1 MEEGGRHYVGQRR
14 VQAGAAAWRRV
25 EGIMWDR
32 GECKQE
38 QQRGGEWKALCGTEE
53 SASRSSSVE
62 ESGRHYVG
70 QRRVQAGAAA
80 WRRVEGI
87 MWDRGECKQEQQRG
101 GEWKALCGTEES
113 ASRSSSMEEGGRH
126 VGQRRVQAGVAAWRR
141 VEGIMWDRGECK
153 QEQQRGGEWKALCG
167 TEESA
172 SRSGSMEEGGRHY
185 VGQRRVQAGAAAWRR
200 VEGIMWDRGECKQE
214 QQRGGEWKALCGTE
228 ESASRS
234 SSVEESARH
243 YVGQRRVQAG
253 AAAWRR
259 VEDIMCDREEC
270 KQEWQRGGE
279 WKALCGTEESATGAA
294 AWRRVEGI
302 MWDRGEC
309 KQEQQR
315 GGEWKALCGTEESA
329 SRSGSMEEGGR
340 HYVGQR
346 RVQAGAA
353 AWRRVEG
360 IMWDRGECKQEQQR
374 GGEWKALCGTE
385 ESASR
390 SSSVEES
397 ARHYVG
403 QRRVQAGAAAWRR
416 VEDIMCDRE
425 ECKQEWQRGG
435 EWKALCGTEESAT
448 GAAAWRRVEGIMWDR
463 GECKQEWQ
471 RGGEWKALCGTEE
484 SASRSSSV
492 EESAR
497 HYVG

>member
-38 QQRGGEWKALCGTEE
+38 QQRGGEWKALCGTGE

-62 ESGRHYVG
+62 EGGRHYVG
-70 QRRVQAGAAA
+70 QRRMQAGAAA

-101 GEWKALCGTEES
+101 GGWKALCGTEES
-113 ASRSSSMEEGGRH
+113 ASRSSS
-126 VGQRRVQAGVAAWRR
+126 V
-141 VEGIMWDRGECK
+141 
-153 QEQQRGGEWKALCG
+153 
-167 TEESA
+167 EES
-172 SRSGSMEEGGRHY
+172 GRHY
-185 VGQRRVQAGAAAWRR
+185 VGQRRVQAGVPAWRR

-234 SSVEESARH
+234 SSVEEGGRHYVGQRRMQAGAAAWRRVEGIMWDRGECKQEQQRGGGWKALCGTEESASRSSSVEESGRH

-253 AAAWRR
+253 
-259 VEDIMCDREEC
+259 VP
-270 KQEWQRGGE
+270 
-279 WKALCGTEESATGAA
+279 

-315 GGEWKALCGTEESA
+315 GGEWKALCGTEENA
-329 SRSGSMEEGGR
+329 SRSSSVEGGR

-360 IMWDRGECKQEQQR
+360 I
-374 GGEWKALCGTE
+374 L
-385 ESASR
+385 
-390 SSSVEES
+390 
-397 ARHYVG
+397 
-403 QRRVQAGAAAWRR
+403 
-416 VEDIMCDRE
+416 
-425 ECKQEWQRGG
+425 
-435 EWKALCGTEESAT
+435 
-448 GAAAWRRVEGIMWDR
+448 
-463 GECKQEWQ
+463 
-471 RGGEWKALCGTEE
+471 
-484 SASRSSSV
+484 
-492 EESAR
+492 
-497 HYVG
+497 